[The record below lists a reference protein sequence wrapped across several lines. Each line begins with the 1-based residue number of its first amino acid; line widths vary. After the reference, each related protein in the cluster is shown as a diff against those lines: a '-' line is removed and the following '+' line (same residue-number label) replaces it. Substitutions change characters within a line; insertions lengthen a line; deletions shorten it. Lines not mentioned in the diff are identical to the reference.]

1 MIPGLLR
8 LAKSRQTRLNTL
20 YLCLSFP
27 LGLGYFVFLIAGLS
41 TGVATTVV
49 WLGLLILW
57 LVLMGWWQLA
67 AFERNMT
74 MKWLNVNIPPMSLFV
89 DPRKTRWERLRA
101 RLANSVTWKS
111 LLYLLMKFLFGILAL
126 NIVISMLS
134 LVLCIGILSTV
145 LGLLITPFV
154 YIAIAIT
161 RRTLGVIF
169 SQSPQMHINVQVRD
183 ANSQTISLK
192 RILIIC
198 MTCCGFIFIPFYVI
212 NAIAWAWGQ
221 FARVMLGVS
230 DNEIRVAQAEALA
243 AQERAKAERA
253 EQSRRE
259 LIVNVS
265 HELRTPVASIRGH
278 LEALL
283 KSYEE
288 GDSRTNSPEA
298 LHKYLTIVHRESV
311 RLGALVDDLFS
322 LARTEASE
330 LRLHIEAIDAGEV
343 VEEVYQTLTPLARR
357 ERLITVVRSVS
368 PGLPLVKADQQRLT
382 QVLLNLVRNAITY
395 TPDGGIVS
403 ITLKKATAHNLELT
417 VADTGIGI
425 PQEDL
430 ERVFERFYRTDAS
443 RARTSGGF
451 GLGLAIVRDL
461 VTAMGGSVSVA
472 SKVGE
477 GSCFRVLL
485 SIA

>member
-1 MIPGLLR
+1 MIPSLLR
-8 LAKSRQTRLNTL
+8 LAKNRQTRLNTL
-20 YLCLSFP
+20 YLLLSFP
-27 LGLGYFVFLIAGLS
+27 LGLVYFVFLIVGLA
-41 TGVATTVV
+41 TGVATTVI
-49 WLGLLILW
+49 WLGLVILW

-67 AFERNMT
+67 SFERKMT
-74 MKWLNVNIPPMSLFV
+74 MAWLNVNIPPMTIFI

-101 RLANSVTWKS
+101 QLGNSVTWKS
-111 LLYLLMKFLFGILAL
+111 LLYLLMKFLFGVLAL
-126 NIVISMLS
+126 NIVLSMPL
-134 LVLCIGILSTV
+134 LVLCISIVSTI

-154 YIAIAIT
+154 YIAMVIR
-161 RRTLGVIF
+161 RRTRGVIF
-169 SQSPQMHINVQVRD
+169 TQSPLLYISMQRPD
-183 ANSQTISLK
+183 ANSHTTSFRQML
-192 RILIIC
+192 LIC
-198 MTCCGFIFIPFYVI
+198 MTCGGLIFVPFYVI
-212 NAIAWAWGQ
+212 NAAAWAWGQ

-283 KSYEE
+283 KTYEE
-288 GDSRTNSPEA
+288 GGDRTNSPEA

-311 RLGALVDDLFS
+311 RLGALVDDLLS

-330 LRLHIEAIDAGEV
+330 LRLQIEAVDAGEV
-343 VEEVYQTLTPLARR
+343 VEEVYQTLMPLARR
-357 ERLITVVRSVS
+357 ERLITIVCSVA
-368 PGLPLVKADQQRLT
+368 PGLPLVRADRQRLT

-403 ITLKKATAHNLELT
+403 ITLKRASAHNLELS

-425 PQEDL
+425 PPEDL

-461 VTAMGGSVSVA
+461 VNAMGGSVSVA
-472 SKVGE
+472 SRVGE

-485 SIA
+485 CIA